1 MSKRAG
7 FTLIEVMVAVMIIS
21 VVITALLELQSNT
34 TKSFSHLREVQKNLQ
49 YASLLQGTKYGYE
62 NDSLTLERL
71 VARFDLDDNLRRELK
86 SIKASILYQKLDT
99 VDTSELEDADE
110 ANIRPDAQQTTF
122 ILEIGR
128 TVLQLPNGSTSLVR
142 IRIP

>member
-34 TKSFSHLREVQKNLQ
+34 TKSFLHLRKVQKNLQ

-71 VARFDLDDNLRRELK
+71 VARFDLDDELRRELK
-86 SIKASILYQKLDT
+86 NIKANILYQKLDT

-110 ANIRPDAQQTTF
+110 ANKRRDAQQATF